1 MALVFSHARGVDAP
15 PAVAVAVA
23 GAVATPGVG
32 GVVGVVSGVV
42 TGVGVGVVI
51 GVVTDVVIGVVI
63 GVVTGVVL
71 GAVTVAGT
79 ALAVEAG
86 SLPPPPQALSVAATN
101 QTYSAVR
108 EWQANGCKRLQPSH
122 VATF

>member
-15 PAVAVAVA
+15 PAVA

-51 GVVTDVVIGVVI
+51 GVVTDVVMGVVIGVVI